1 MRKYLLNEQFFH
13 RFSLR
18 NIEECGTDFCG
29 IAKAFCCPA
38 IKKVSKKQSL
48 SVVLLYN
55 LGEYKCLKDKR
66 KRGKQAHPFHFV
78 HLAGI
83 EPARVLPH

>member
-1 MRKYLLNEQFFH
+1 MLKEQFFH

-38 IKKVSKKQSL
+38 IKKVSKTQSL
-48 SVVLLYN
+48 SVVLSYN
-55 LGEYKCLKDKR
+55 LGEYKYLKDKI
-66 KRGKQAHPFHFV
+66 KRGKQAHPFRFV